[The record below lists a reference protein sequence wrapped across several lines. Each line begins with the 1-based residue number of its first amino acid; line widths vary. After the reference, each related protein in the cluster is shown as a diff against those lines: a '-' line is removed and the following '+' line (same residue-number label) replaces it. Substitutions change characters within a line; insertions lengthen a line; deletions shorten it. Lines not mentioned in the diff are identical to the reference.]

1 MNVNGVEYVF
11 SDPET
16 YRKPE
21 NGIPKTDMAAEVQ
34 SSLDKADN
42 SVQKVAGKGL
52 STNDFTNADKELVE
66 QTTPAAIL
74 GLQQDVAGKYTK
86 PQAGIPASDMT
97 NAVQA
102 LLEKAGTAVQ
112 PAALEDVTDL
122 IPQEA
127 TAQNKLADKAF
138 VNSSISTAT
147 ATFQGSYNLV
157 TDLSLSVSASQ
168 AQIASALGTAVSV
181 ADNNDYAFVQIPTS
195 NATPTE
201 IARVER
207 YKYDGSAWAYEFALN
222 NSGFT
227 AAQWAALNSG
237 ITSGLVSKLQAM
249 PTNSELATLLSGKQ
263 DVINDLANIR
273 TGSQYNVKFD
283 VQALTNQ
290 QKAQARANIGA
301 GTYDKPSDGIPG
313 TDVAKLSMS
322 ALPTDGTYTEQQFAQ
337 FCSIADLISAI
348 QGDCLFAVVV
358 NNTGTASYD
367 TDYYPLHGHLSSVLS
382 LNSGTLDIYDK
393 DKVITITYA
402 GQGFD
407 LTVTSKTIPEDNV
420 FKAFY
425 GITTLAQITAAH
437 AAEKVVVLVDSDCT
451 YVLSNLTASYAYFG
465 AIAAGNSKYILLSNG
480 SWSRGT
486 LTMENTSNKV
496 TSLSA
501 QSTNTQYPGAKA
513 TYDEI
518 HPAVASTQ
526 PQGGFLPNVV
536 YDLGVLTGTV
546 TFALATPSDANVPN
560 AYHWT
565 FDTGSTE
572 PTINWP
578 SGVIFPDGVTPTVEA
593 SKHYEV
599 LVRNGYGS
607 ILVYSLT

>member
-1 MNVNGVEYVF
+1 MNVGGLEYELSVPGAYTM
-11 SDPET
+11 PEH
-16 YRKPE
+16 
-21 NGIPKTDMAAEVQ
+21 GIPKSDMSAEVQ

-52 STNDFTNADKELVE
+52 STNDFTNEDKELIE

-74 GLQQDVAGKYTK
+74 GLQQDVVGKYTK
-86 PQAGIPASDMT
+86 PQAGIPASDMA

-112 PAALEDVTDL
+112 PAALEEVTDL

-195 NATPTE
+195 DVTPTE

-207 YKYDGSAWAYEFALN
+207 YKYNGSAWAYEFALN

-237 ITSGLVSKLQAM
+237 ITSGLVSKLLAM

-301 GTYDKPSDGIPG
+301 GTYDKPSAGIPASDLAYG
-313 TDVAKLSMS
+313 VIPDVSLFVTKTVNDLVNYY
-322 ALPTDGTYTEQQFAQ
+322 LKDDTYTKAEVQAL
-337 FCSIADLISAI
+337 IAAI
-348 QGDCLFAVVV
+348 QGMEFVPVSILP
-358 NNTGTASYD
+358 TASAD
-367 TDYYPLHGHLSSVLS
+367 TLGKIYLVPAANPQTGNQLDEYYTKDNGAGAQTRYTWELFGSAAVNLSGYVTTAA
-382 LNSGTLDIYDK
+382 LNTALAAY
-393 DKVITITYA
+393 TTTA
-402 GQGFD
+402 D
-407 LTVTSKTIPEDNV
+407 LTTLLANKED
-420 FKAFY
+420 
-425 GITTLAQITAAH
+425 
-437 AAEKVVVLVDSDCT
+437 
-451 YVLSNLTASYAYFG
+451 
-465 AIAAGNSKYILLSNG
+465 
-480 SWSRGT
+480 
-486 LTMENTSNKV
+486 TSNKV

-518 HPAVASTQ
+518 HPAVASSQ
-526 PQGGFLPNVV
+526 PAGGMLPNKL
-536 YDLGVLTGTV
+536 YKLGTLTGNV
-546 TFALATPSDANVPN
+546 TIAFSSPADNNIENEYKFSFTAGAGLNLS
-560 AYHWT
+560 
-565 FDTGSTE
+565 
-572 PTINWP
+572 WP
-578 SGVIFPDGVTPTVEA
+578 SSSSSWVWAGNALDNGLPNIEDG
-593 SKHYEV
+593 SYYEV
-599 LVRNGYGS
+599 SVEDGIAIINKFE
-607 ILVYSLT
+607 